1 MTSLRLSQGQNG
13 IINLASLYRCPEF
26 HFRVIA
32 PPCRYLWSLS
42 TGTYSFHLSPYVP
55 GPTFVKQVEL
65 VTAIH
70 AAGLKWL
77 LVALEFL
84 DLALATVE
92 GLSLPPGMVVV
103 FDPPGLDSYTGA
115 QPSPSGLMD
124 GADEADFQN
133 TNEGKDVEVRE
144 TVRIYKIQSLRITTS
159 IVTAWFIEAMVAM
172 GESTDNFRQLLS
184 SLELVSFGGSTCGQ
198 DTVEAESFRPT
209 RHV

>member
-1 MTSLRLSQGQNG
+1 MTSLRLSQGQDG

-133 TNEGKDVEVRE
+133 TNERAR
-144 TVRIYKIQSLRITTS
+144 TSRSARPFAYSLRITTS

-184 SLELVSFGGSTCGQ
+184 SLELVSFGGSTCGH

-209 RHV
+209 RHF

>member
-13 IINLASLYRCPEF
+13 IINLAVRNQFGSKKGLT
-26 HFRVIA
+26 I
-32 PPCRYLWSLS
+32 L
-42 TGTYSFHLSPYVP
+42 TDNYSFHLSLYVH

-70 AAGLKWL
+70 AAGLKCL
-77 LVALEFL
+77 FVALELL

-115 QPSPSGLMD
+115 QPSLSGLMD

-133 TNEGKDVEVRE
+133 INEGKDVEVRE
-144 TVRIYKIQSLRITTS
+144 TARIFTIL
-159 IVTAWFIEAMVAM
+159 A
-172 GESTDNFRQLLS
+172 
-184 SLELVSFGGSTCGQ
+184 
-198 DTVEAESFRPT
+198 
-209 RHV
+209 

>member
-13 IINLASLYRCPEF
+13 IINLAVRNQFGSKKGLTILTDNYRDSSRC
-26 HFRVIA
+26 IA
-32 PPCRYLWSLS
+32 VPSS
-42 TGTYSFHLSPYVP
+42 IFGFHLSLYVH

-70 AAGLKWL
+70 AAGLKCL
-77 LVALEFL
+77 FVALELL

-115 QPSPSGLMD
+115 QPSLSGLMD

-133 TNEGKDVEVRE
+133 INEGKDVEVRE
-144 TVRIYKIQSLRITTS
+144 TVRIS
-159 IVTAWFIEAMVAM
+159 
-172 GESTDNFRQLLS
+172 
-184 SLELVSFGGSTCGQ
+184 
-198 DTVEAESFRPT
+198 
-209 RHV
+209 

>member
-32 PPCRYLWSLS
+32 PPCQYLRSLS
-42 TGTYSFHLSPYVP
+42 TGTYSFHLSLYVH

-70 AAGLKWL
+70 AAGLKCL
-77 LVALEFL
+77 FVALELL

-115 QPSPSGLMD
+115 QPSLSGLMD

-133 TNEGKDVEVRE
+133 INEGKDVEVRE
-144 TVRIYKIQSLRITTS
+144 TARI
-159 IVTAWFIEAMVAM
+159 
-172 GESTDNFRQLLS
+172 
-184 SLELVSFGGSTCGQ
+184 C
-198 DTVEAESFRPT
+198 P
-209 RHV
+209 

>member
-1 MTSLRLSQGQNG
+1 MTSLRLSQGQDG
-13 IINLASLYRCPEF
+13 IINLAVRNQFGSKKGLT
-26 HFRVIA
+26 I
-32 PPCRYLWSLS
+32 L
-42 TGTYSFHLSPYVP
+42 TDNDSFHLSPYVP

-133 TNEGKDVEVRE
+133 TNERARTSRSARPFAYVRGA
-144 TVRIYKIQSLRITTS
+144 RHRQSRWL
-159 IVTAWFIEAMVAM
+159 
-172 GESTDNFRQLLS
+172 
-184 SLELVSFGGSTCGQ
+184 
-198 DTVEAESFRPT
+198 
-209 RHV
+209 

>member
-1 MTSLRLSQGQNG
+1 MTSLRISQGQNG

-26 HFRVIA
+26 HSRVIA
-32 PPCRYLWSLS
+32 PPCRYLRSLS
-42 TGTYSFHLSPYVP
+42 TGTYSFHLSLYIP

-77 LVALEFL
+77 FVALEFL

-115 QPSPSGLMD
+115 QPSLSGLMD
-124 GADEADFQN
+124 GADESDKARLKTTYSINNKPDGS
-133 TNEGKDVEVRE
+133 NENG
-144 TVRIYKIQSLRITTS
+144 S
-159 IVTAWFIEAMVAM
+159 
-172 GESTDNFRQLLS
+172 RQM
-184 SLELVSFGGSTCGQ
+184 EGRNGNEQPV
-198 DTVEAESFRPT
+198 
-209 RHV
+209 